1 MTELSEALSALAN
14 RCDYLYNFDPEDILR
29 SPKGYDVIRSELIQL
44 EKKYYTKH
52 FVVKDGKNTV
62 IQLKKFL
69 LMMDV
74 IDEEESYWVDE
85 MVLVEIVVNLAE
97 ITIDQAIDQFLDA
110 CRDADV
116 KSQNISVKLIK
127 TSVKAMT

>member
-1 MTELSEALSALAN
+1 MQPTMTELSEALSALAN

-116 KSQNISVKLIK
+116 
-127 TSVKAMT
+127 